1 MIFASIFNFC
11 RRSRLAIFCL
21 AASAAARIVYA
32 QGEVVAPTS
41 PVTTIQ
47 ASSPVSPLK
56 TPLVVKTSTKPEW
69 QDLTPA
75 QRLSLRPLAQQWS
88 ALGEDNKRKWIAI
101 AASYPTL
108 GADEQAKMHS
118 RMTEWVSL
126 SPQQRTAARLN
137 FAQSKELTPS
147 HKSATWQAYQ
157 ALSPEEKQKL
167 AVSAP
172 KKPAGA
178 ALAVKPIPPEKLT
191 PVPVTRL
198 TPKPSTGKPAV
209 EPAVNRSTLL
219 PQAPQPAVSASTPS
233 SN

>member
-1 MIFASIFNFC
+1 MIFARISIFC
-11 RRSRLAIFCL
+11 RRWRLAGFCL
-21 AASAAARIVYA
+21 AASAATQIVCA
-32 QGEVVAPTS
+32 QSQVATPAPPASAAAGLS
-41 PVTTIQ
+41 PVT
-47 ASSPVSPLK
+47 PVKIIPVIK
-56 TPLVVKTSTKPEW
+56 ASTKPEW

-75 QRLSLRPLAQQWS
+75 QRLSLRPLAQQWT
-88 ALGEDNKRKWIAI
+88 ALSEDSKRKWIAI

-108 GADEQAKMHS
+108 GADEQAKMYS

-137 FAQSKELTPS
+137 FAQSKEITPS
-147 HKSATWQAYQ
+147 RKSATWQAYQ

-172 KKPAGA
+172 QKPAGA
-178 ALAVKPIPPEKLT
+178 AAAIKPVSPEKLT
-191 PVPVTRL
+191 LIPVTRL
-198 TPKPSTGKPAV
+198 TPKPSAGKPAV

-233 SN
+233 N